1 MNESTN
7 DEEEALEISKDDV
20 VELRD
25 LALFS
30 GRDLSVLTTWFQKS
44 IDKKRFDVAEQVL
57 NTFKVY
63 LVESMAYME
72 RDAIN
77 LILEAINQIIADN
90 LDLRQSYPQLMGE
103 LLCLYDV
110 GAGFGGVV
118 PSFEI
123 LWKLE
128 EIKDGEIIIER
139 MFTKTMSNSDVAH
152 AMSIREIVQGRAW
165 APITRARGL
174 NQLEELGLVNKS
186 KGIYSLTHDGLK
198 VGLYLKRSKVRLALD
213 KLTDEPASKLKPFG
227 GPP

>member
-1 MNESTN
+1 MPESPNEKE
-7 DEEEALEISKDDV
+7 DAQEISKDDV

-30 GRDLSVLTTWFQKS
+30 GKDFAVLTTWFQKS

-72 RDAIN
+72 REVIN

-90 LDLRQSYPQLMGE
+90 LDLRQAYPQLMGE
-103 LLCLYDV
+103 LLCLYDI

-118 PSFEI
+118 PPFEI

-128 EIKDGEIIIER
+128 EIKDGELIIER
-139 MFTKTMSNSDVAH
+139 MFNRTMDNSKNSH
-152 AMSIREIVQGRAW
+152 GMSVRAIVKGRAW
-165 APITRARGL
+165 APITRARSL
-174 NQLEELGLVNKS
+174 NQLKELGLVK
-186 KGIYSLTHDGLK
+186 KTKKKYQLTYDGLK
-198 VGLYLKRSKVRLALD
+198 VGLYLKRSRVRLALD
-213 KLTDEPASKLKPFG
+213 KLTDR
-227 GPP
+227 PPPDQRLTGELP

>member
-1 MNESTN
+1 MNKSTN
-7 DEEEALEISKDDV
+7 SDEEAPEISKEDV

-30 GRDLSVLTTWFQKS
+30 GRNLPVLTTWFQKS
-44 IDKKRFDVAEQVL
+44 VDKKRFDVAEQVL

-72 RDAIN
+72 RDVIN

-103 LLCLYDV
+103 LLCLYDI

-139 MFTKTMSNSDVAH
+139 MFSKTMSNSETPH
-152 AMSIREIVQGRAW
+152 ALSIREIVQGRAW
-165 APITRARGL
+165 APITRARSL

-186 KGIYSLTHDGLK
+186 KGKYSLTHDGLK

-213 KLTDEPASKLKPFG
+213 KLTDPPTSKLKPFG
-227 GPP
+227 KPP

>member
-1 MNESTN
+1 MPESPNEKE
-7 DEEEALEISKDDV
+7 DAQEISIDDI

-72 RDAIN
+72 REAIN

-90 LDLRQSYPQLMGE
+90 LELRKAYPQLMGE
-103 LLCLYDV
+103 LLCLYDI

-118 PSFEI
+118 PPFEI

-128 EIKDGEIIIER
+128 EIKDGEFIIER
-139 MFTKTMSNSDVAH
+139 MFSKTIDKSKNSQGLSVR
-152 AMSIREIVQGRAW
+152 SIVKGRAW
-165 APITRARGL
+165 APITRARSL
-174 NQLEELGLVNKS
+174 NQLEELGLVRKT
-186 KGIYSLTHDGLK
+186 KKHYQLTYDGLK
-198 VGLYLKRSKVRLALD
+198 VGLYLKRSRVRLALD
-213 KLTDEPASKLKPFG
+213 KLSDRSLPERSLIRKP
-227 GPP
+227 P

>member
-1 MNESTN
+1 MNETTN
-7 DEEEALEISKDDV
+7 EKEDAQEISKDDI

-30 GRDLSVLTTWFQKS
+30 GRNLSVLTTWFQKS

-72 RDAIN
+72 RDVIN

-103 LLCLYDV
+103 LLCLYDI

-139 MFTKTMSNSDVAH
+139 MFSRTMDNSKTSRG
-152 AMSIREIVQGRAW
+152 MSIRTIVQGRAW
-165 APITRARGL
+165 APITRARSL
-174 NQLEELGLVNKS
+174 KQLEELGLVQKA
-186 KGIYSLTHDGLK
+186 KGKYQLTYDGLK
-198 VGLYLKRSKVRLALD
+198 VGLYLKRSRVRLALD
-213 KLTDEPASKLKPFG
+213 KLTDQSFVDRKLIGKP
-227 GPP
+227 P

>member
-1 MNESTN
+1 MTESTN
-7 DEEEALEISKDDV
+7 DEEETLEISKDDV

-44 IDKKRFDVAEQVL
+44 VDKKRFDVAEQVL

-72 RDAIN
+72 RDVIN

-118 PSFEI
+118 PSFET
-123 LWKLE
+123 LRKLE

-152 AMSIREIVQGRAW
+152 TMSIREIVQGRAW
-165 APITRARGL
+165 APITRARSL
-174 NQLEELGLVNKS
+174 NKLEELGLVNKS
-186 KGIYSLTHDGLK
+186 KGKYSLTHDGLK

-213 KLTDEPASKLKPFG
+213 KLTDEPTSKLRPFG
-227 GPP
+227 ESP